1 MTIRPIQPGD
11 VSAVVR
17 MVHDLAEY
25 ERAPDQCTL
34 TDSQLTDALFGPSPA
49 LYGHVAED
57 GAGGVAGF
65 ALWFLNFSTWRG
77 EHGIYLEDFYIRP
90 EVRGTGLGRSLLA
103 TLAAIATERGYARL
117 DWAVLHWNTPARE
130 VYHALGAEPLD
141 EWVPYRVEGEA
152 LVKLAAAAPDPGQS
166 GHGGAQQNNVGSP
179 IGPPAS

>member
-1 MTIRPIQPGD
+1 MTIRPIRAAD
-11 VSAVVR
+11 VPSVVR

-34 TDSQLTDALFGPSPA
+34 TDAQLGAALFGPSPA
-49 LYGHVAED
+49 LFGHVAED
-57 GAGGVAGF
+57 GSGGVAGF

-90 EVRGTGLGRSLLA
+90 ELRGTGLGRSLLA

-152 LVKLAAAAPDPGQS
+152 LVKLAAGAPVQDGSGQ
-166 GHGGAQQNNVGSP
+166 GGTDQKNVGSP
-179 IGPPAS
+179 IRPPAS